1 MKGLGIIQVIPYNNE
16 SQRCHDNSLDLYL
29 LLVVNYALIPKI
41 LSIYSNTKQQV
52 GSHVSFMA
60 WIHGMLP

>member
-29 LLVVNYALIPKI
+29 LLVVNYALIPKD
-41 LSIYSNTKQQV
+41 SIYLQ
-52 GSHVSFMA
+52 
-60 WIHGMLP
+60 